1 MDKYYKIESV
11 NELLPGLE
19 CQVKSDDDEWQNI
32 VFSPDS
38 PFLDLLKTILW
49 AKNVKHGEVRCK
61 YLDEEDIKS
70 LGWNKQDIKSY
81 DMYTIRSENGVYDLV
96 IKKNV
101 LIRQWS
107 AGTED
112 DNIFYGTIK
121 NKAQLKLIMEMI
133 GI

>member
-70 LGWNKQDIKSY
+70 LGWIIRNGLCTSKNETHDLSY
-81 DMYTIRSENGVYDLV
+81 LEKYKKWYIIEITDEPENDTLV
-96 IKKNV
+96 FK
-101 LIRQWS
+101 
-107 AGTED
+107 
-112 DNIFYGTIK
+112 GTIK